1 MPAGIVTSAD
11 TRYCWAWAG
20 VRVRARGGAYA
31 GLPEPARQA
40 VAARTERAWLAGQ
53 LWAAQRTED
62 AETRIELRYRVDPG
76 APAPACAL
84 LARARGR
91 DETAAIAAVMALRQ
105 HLATLPAHLEA
116 APIAVAAE
124 LDSWLNPFGG
134 SGADVA
140 EVRRRWQT
148 VQSNRLGSGQHAV
161 TRPLPPVG
169 RAAPAALPAWVPMWE
184 TLARYSRPVVLTV
197 GLAPIGVPASVPANL
212 RALGDRYEQLAAVGA
227 AIDTGVWSAPAAG
240 PPDAAGLALARLYR
254 DAASRYDG
262 WVFRIRISLLSAWP
276 IPDTLAQLVAETLWP
291 EGTGADQGVFP
302 GPGFVVAR
310 PAPSD
315 RGAAFHAVSV
325 LDPSAW
331 APATAGG
338 LLAFVAGIADAEEA
352 SIVFRLPPPVPLPA
366 PASAAPAGPEAAV
379 AGGSPA
385 PPAGGGAELRRL
397 ADKIDVFG
405 QMLAEQEKYPW
416 EAFARLQ
423 RAVRESAQARCP
435 SVFTVVP
442 RRERPTGTEF
452 ELRLYCEEPG
462 GWHPLPGDEGC
473 YVTVKPA
480 EWLRRAA
487 PWLRTVLGVLKHA
500 TPLAGA
506 VMGVAAPILHERL
519 QADLTLMTT
528 LLDELSV
535 PAGNWQSELGGGN
548 AEPSRHAAVEAD
560 FRVVESLLA
569 DLDPYRRWGG
579 LSRTTTPDGQT
590 LFLCRDHA
598 PR

>member
-11 TRYCWAWAG
+11 ARYCWAWAG
-20 VRVRARGGAYA
+20 VRARARGGAYA
-31 GLPEPARQA
+31 GLPEQARQA
-40 VAARTERAWLAGQ
+40 TAARTERAWLAGQ
-53 LWAAQRTED
+53 LWAAQRATG
-62 AETRIELRYRVDPG
+62 AETRLELRYRVDPG
-76 APAPACAL
+76 APTPSCAL

-91 DETAAIAAVMALRQ
+91 DETAAIAAAMALRQ
-105 HLATLPAHLEA
+105 HLAALPAHLEA
-116 APIAVAAE
+116 TPIAAAE
-124 LDSWLNPFGG
+124 ELDGWLNPFGD

-148 VQSNRLGSGQHAV
+148 VRSNRLGPGQHAA
-161 TRPLPPVG
+161 TMPLPAAGP
-169 RAAPAALPAWVPMWE
+169 AAPAAWAPLWE
-184 TLARYSRPVVLTV
+184 TLARHSRPVVLTV
-197 GLAPIGVPASVPANL
+197 GLAPLQVPVSVPASL
-212 RALGDRYEQLAAVGA
+212 CALGERYERLAAHGA
-227 AIDTGVWSAPAAG
+227 AVETGVWSAPATG
-240 PPDAAGLALARLYR
+240 PPDPAGLALARLYH
-254 DAASRYDG
+254 DAASRYEG
-262 WVFRIRISLLSAWP
+262 WVFRMRISVLSPWP
-276 IPDTLAQLVAETLWP
+276 IPDTFAQLVAETLWP
-291 EGTGADQGVFP
+291 EATGTQQAVFP

-310 PAPSD
+310 PAPGD
-315 RGAAFHAVSV
+315 REAALHAVSV
-325 LDPSAW
+325 LDPSTW
-331 APATAGG
+331 APATAGR
-338 LLAFVAGIADAEEA
+338 LLAFVAGIADAQEA
-352 SIVFRLPPPVPLPA
+352 SLVFRLPPPVPLPVKA
-366 PASAAPAGPEAAV
+366 PAAPAAPQVAAPAGAAAAA
-379 AGGSPA
+379 AGA
-385 PPAGGGAELRRL
+385 AAGEEELRRL

-405 QMLAEQEKYPW
+405 QLLADQQKTPW
-416 EAFARLQ
+416 DAFARLQ
-423 RAVRESAQARCP
+423 RAVRESAEARCP

-462 GWHPLPGDEGC
+462 GWHPLPADEGC
-473 YVTVKPA
+473 YQTVKPA

-506 VMGVAAPILHERL
+506 VMGVAAPVLHERL

-548 AEPSRHAAVEAD
+548 ADPSRHAAVEAD
-560 FRVVESLLA
+560 FRVIESLLA